1 MAIALVLVSVA
12 LVVCLYLLLMRGKD
26 APVTNNRP
34 SASLEAERPNVS
46 ASVDRSSSS
55 GKAEAELEKKR
66 KELDET
72 KKQMGELKD
81 ELKAAKKKLYD
92 QKEAGKADDDLV
104 KARAEVERQASI
116 QLEHTRMELAQAL
129 EQITKLK
136 ADDGKGRKPAPAP
149 VAAVAA
155 APAVEKP
162 AEPPPQRV
170 IRELSDTDKERIT
183 RAEASSSKDRTRLAE
198 LEKALKNSKGRADA
212 ATHQL
217 KTARSEGQ
225 LAKDKFRA
233 IERRVNRLMLE
244 RDLMVRAIKDLETKS
259 GISAERVELT
269 ADEAAAA
276 DQKVNEKQ
284 AAEDKAAEEARE
296 KMLVAEAVNVSPAA
310 AEPTPAAAPAEAV
323 PAPAPSTP
331 PAQA

>member
-1 MAIALVLVSVA
+1 MVIALVAVSVA

-26 APVTNNRP
+26 APVAVRTAPEAVVERAAAP
-34 SASLEAERPNVS
+34 AER
-46 ASVDRSSSS
+46 SS
-55 GKAEAELEKKR
+55 GKSDAELEKKK
-66 KELDET
+66 KELEET
-72 KKQMGELKD
+72 KKQMNELKD
-81 ELKAAKKKLYD
+81 ELKAAKKKLYE
-92 QKEAGKADDDLV
+92 QKEAGKGDEDLV

-116 QLEHTRMELAQAL
+116 QLDHTRMELAQAL
-129 EQITKLK
+129 EQIQKLK
-136 ADDGKGRKPAPAP
+136 AEDGKPKKAAAAP
-149 VAAVAA
+149 VAEKPVEA
-155 APAVEKP
+155 APA
-162 AEPPPQRV
+162 APPPQKV
-170 IRELSDTDKERIT
+170 IRELSDSDKERIT
-183 RAEASSSKDRTRLAE
+183 RAEASSSKDRQRLFD

-217 KTARSEGQ
+217 KTARNEGQ

-259 GISAERVELT
+259 GIRAERIELT
-269 ADEAAAA
+269 AEEATAS
-276 DQKVNEKQ
+276 DQKVSEKQ

-296 KMLVAEAVNVSPAA
+296 KMMVAEAVNTAPAAEAPAA
-310 AEPTPAAAPAEAV
+310 AAEAV